1 MNYYDQVL
9 YALECYFAD
18 RRWKKLFLR
27 GGCYWLANMLHQGIK
42 GSIIMINRVEE
53 HCALYFDKGL
63 YDVRGRISTQNF
75 HRAGEREISFM
86 KKHYVPRFDVKQLEE
101 YLRENI

>member
-53 HCALYFDKGL
+53 HRALYLIKVCMMSEGVFQPKIFTGP
-63 YDVRGRISTQNF
+63 
-75 HRAGEREISFM
+75 AKERSA
-86 KKHYVPRFDVKQLEE
+86 L
-101 YLRENI
+101 